1 MAAPHHPALLLVD
14 VQVDFCPGGALA
26 VTGGDAVV
34 PVANRLAAR
43 AAALGLPVYASR
55 DWHPEESAH
64 FRQHG
69 GPWQTHCV
77 AGTEGA
83 RLHPDLALPSTTLI
97 VSKGTGRDEHGYS
110 VFEGRVAGRGEFGDD
125 LVARGVDH
133 LVVCGLATDY
143 CVRATVMDALSRGF
157 GVTVVEDGVAAV
169 NAEDGDGA
177 RALREMQTAGAT
189 MMPADAIF

>member
-1 MAAPHHPALLLVD
+1 MAAPHNPALLLVD

-26 VTGGDAVV
+26 VAGGDAVV

-43 AAALGLPVYASR
+43 ASALGLPVYASR
-55 DWHPEESAH
+55 DWHPEDSAH

-110 VFEGRVAGRGEFGDD
+110 VFDGRVAGRGEFGDD

-177 RALREMQTAGAT
+177 RALGEMQTAGAT